1 MQNIEMN
8 DEKKKLAKE
17 KLVEYLAQNGHR
29 KTPERFA
36 ILDAVFGFDSLF
48 TLAELGNALE
58 DQNFHVSKVT
68 LYNAIHLF
76 EQLHIVECHR
86 LGGAS
91 LYEVATKTGNSHQ
104 ICTVCGKMTVFN
116 SSKIRAAVEETH
128 LRRFRKEGYSL
139 YVYGVCS
146 SCQAK
151 ITRQKNKKVKNE
163 E

>member
-1 MQNIEMN
+1 
-8 DEKKKLAKE
+8 
-17 KLVEYLAQNGHR
+17 
-29 KTPERFA
+29 
-36 ILDAVFGFDSLF
+36 
-48 TLAELGNALE
+48 
-58 DQNFHVSKVT
+58 
-68 LYNAIHLF
+68 
-76 EQLHIVECHR
+76 
-86 LGGAS
+86 
-91 LYEVATKTGNSHQ
+91 
-104 ICTVCGKMTVFN
+104 MTVFN